1 MMELGWIWNKIG
13 QNWSLICVQ
22 GLKVVL
28 NIHELYWFKYCNTS
42 GSMEMCVG
50 ARDGYGMGNKR
61 SKRKECWE
69 KKVVKKFKCCEKVL
83 TFGSSMVI
91 NNV

>member
-50 ARDGYGMGNKR
+50 ARDGYGMVKQE
-61 SKRKECWE
+61 KQKERVLGKKSS
-69 KKVVKKFKCCEKVL
+69 KKVQVL
-83 TFGSSMVI
+83 
-91 NNV
+91 